1 MIFNAAEEAFR
12 EEVRE
17 FLAEKLPHD
26 IAKKHLAGMEMQ
38 KDDYMRW
45 HKILF
50 EKGWVAPNWP
60 KEYGGCER
68 DAVHRYIFDEEAGL
82 AGAPRLSGFGLNMC
96 GPVLMAF
103 GTPEQKAEHLPKILS
118 GERVF
123 CQGYSEPGS
132 GSDLASLKTRA
143 VKDGDHYVINGQKIW
158 TSLAHHADW
167 IFCLVRTSIE
177 EKKQDGISF
186 LVFDMRSPGVEIRPI
201 ITMNGLHHTNETFYT
216 DVRVPMDGS
225 LVGEEG
231 RGWTI
236 AKFLLGHER
245 MGGGSM
251 AEVKVALRRLK
262 EIAEQERDGDGIRLM
277 DDPSFRRKFID
288 AETQMMSCE
297 QFVLRTLSAYRSN
310 KEIGA
315 AANMIKVRRSEVQQ
329 LVTEIGTEAGAY
341 YSQPFNLEALR
352 FGWNEEP
359 VGAEHF
365 NGLTPNY
372 AFLRAA
378 SIYSGSNEIQRN
390 IVSKGTLR
398 L

>member
-1 MIFNAAEEAFR
+1 MLFGPTEEAFR
-12 EEVRE
+12 EEVRD
-17 FLAEKLPHD
+17 FISAELPND

-38 KDDYMRW
+38 KEDYMRW

-50 EKGWVAPNWP
+50 AKGWVAPNWP
-60 KEYGGCER
+60 KEYGGCEW
-68 DAVHRYIFDEEAGL
+68 DAVQRYIFDEEAGL
-82 AGAPRLSGFGLNMC
+82 AGAPRLSGFGLNMA

-143 VKDGDHYVINGQKIW
+143 DKDGDDYVINGQKIW

-167 IFCLVRTSIE
+167 IFCLVRTSQE

-186 LVFDMRSPGVEIRPI
+186 LIFPMTTPGIEIRPI
-201 ITMNGLHHTNETFYT
+201 ITMNGLHHTNETFFT
-216 DVRVPMDGS
+216 DVRVPQS
-225 LVGEEG
+225 SIVGQEG

-262 EIAEQERDGDGIRLM
+262 EIAEQERDSDGNRLI
-277 DDPSFRRKFID
+277 DDSSFKRKLID

-297 QFVLRTLSAYRSN
+297 QFVLKTLSAYRSN
-310 KEIGA
+310 NEIGA
-315 AANMIKVRRSEVQQ
+315 AANMIKIRRSEVQQ

-341 YSQPFNLEALR
+341 YSQPYNLEALR

-359 VGAEHF
+359 IGGEHF

-378 SIYSGSNEIQRN
+378 SIYSGSSEIQRN
-390 IVSKGTLR
+390 IVSKGTLG

>member
-1 MIFNAAEEAFR
+1 MLFGPAEEAFR
-12 EEVRE
+12 EEVRDFINE
-17 FLAEKLPHD
+17 NLPKD

-45 HKILF
+45 HKILYA
-50 EKGWVAPNWP
+50 KGWVAPNWP
-60 KEYGGCER
+60 KEYGGCEW
-68 DAVHRYIFDEEAGL
+68 DAVQRYIFDEEAGL

-167 IFCLVRTSIE
+167 IFCLVRTSVE
-177 EKKQDGISF
+177 AKKQDGISF
-186 LVFDMRSPGVEIRPI
+186 LIFDMKTPGVEIRPI

-216 DVRVPMDGS
+216 DVRVPVHGS
-225 LVGEEG
+225 LVGQEG

-251 AEVKVALRRLK
+251 GEVKVALRRLR
-262 EIAEQERDGDGIRLM
+262 EIAEQERDSDGSRLI
-277 DDPSFRRKFID
+277 DDEYFRRKLMD
-288 AETQMMSCE
+288 AETQTISCE
-297 QFVLRTLSAYRSN
+297 QLVLKTLSAYRSN

-315 AANMIKVRRSEVQQ
+315 AANMIKIRRSEVQQ

-341 YSQPFNLEALR
+341 YSQPYNLEALR

-359 VGAEHF
+359 VGAEYF

-390 IVSKGTLR
+390 IVSKGTLG

>member
-1 MIFNAAEEAFR
+1 M
-12 EEVRE
+12 
-17 FLAEKLPHD
+17 K
-26 IAKKHLAGMEMQ
+26 
-38 KDDYMRW
+38 
-45 HKILF
+45 
-50 EKGWVAPNWP
+50 
-60 KEYGGCER
+60 
-68 DAVHRYIFDEEAGL
+68 
-82 AGAPRLSGFGLNMC
+82 
-96 GPVLMAF
+96 
-103 GTPEQKAEHLPKILS
+103 
-118 GERVF
+118 
-123 CQGYSEPGS
+123 
-132 GSDLASLKTRA
+132 
-143 VKDGDHYVINGQKIW
+143 
-158 TSLAHHADW
+158 
-167 IFCLVRTSIE
+167 
-177 EKKQDGISF
+177 
-186 LVFDMRSPGVEIRPI
+186 SPGVEIRPI

-216 DVRVPMDGS
+216 DVRVPVHGS

-262 EIAEQERDGDGIRLM
+262 EIAEQERDGGGVRLM

-341 YSQPFNLEALR
+341 YCQPFNLEALR

>member
-60 KEYGGCER
+60 KEYGGCEW

-216 DVRVPMDGS
+216 DVRGPMDGS
-225 LVGEEG
+225 LGGEEG